1 MNNLKKT
8 KPMKP
13 IQHTWKVLALLILLP
28 LSISFTQAQSVSPK
42 EPIMTNAKITSTGE
56 LEIVPSKTSSEHDFE
71 FLAGKWIMHNKKLK
85 TRLNNCT
92 EWEEF
97 ESTDENFGMILNGI
111 GNTDIYKSTLDGKPF
126 EGLTLRL
133 FNPKTRLWSLYWVP
147 SNTGIMDPPV
157 VGSFEGNIGTFYGKD
172 VFQGKPILVVFVW
185 DKTDKDNPV
194 WSQAFSPD
202 NGLTWEWN
210 FTNVS
215 HRIK

>member
-1 MNNLKKT
+1 
-8 KPMKP
+8 MKP
-13 IQHTWKVLALLILLP
+13 IQHTWKVLAFLILLP
-28 LSISFTQAQSVSPK
+28 LPSSFTQAQTVSSK
-42 EPIMTNAKITSTGE
+42 EQVMTNARITSTGE
-56 LEIVPSKTSSEHDFE
+56 LEIIASKTSSQNDFD
-71 FLAGKWIMHNKKLK
+71 FLAGKWTMHNKKLK

-147 SNTGIMDPPV
+147 SNTGVMDPPV

>member
-1 MNNLKKT
+1 
-8 KPMKP
+8 MKP
-13 IQHTWKVLALLILLP
+13 IQQTWKVLAFLSLLALP
-28 LSISFTQAQSVSPK
+28 LSFTQAQTVSSK
-42 EPIMTNAKITSTGE
+42 EQVMTNARITSTGE
-56 LEIVPSKTSSEHDFE
+56 LEIIPSKTSSQNDFD
-71 FLAGKWIMHNKKLK
+71 FLVGKWTMHNKKLK

-97 ESTDENFGMILNGI
+97 ESTDENFGRVINGI
-111 GNTDIYKSTLDGKPF
+111 GNTDIYKSTVDGKPF

-133 FNPKTRLWSLYWVP
+133 FNPKTKLWSLYWVP
-147 SNTGIMDPPV
+147 SNTGVMDPPV

-172 VFQGKPILVVFVW
+172 VFRGKPILVVFVW

>member
-1 MNNLKKT
+1 
-8 KPMKP
+8 
-13 IQHTWKVLALLILLP
+13 
-28 LSISFTQAQSVSPK
+28 
-42 EPIMTNAKITSTGE
+42 MTNAKITSTGE